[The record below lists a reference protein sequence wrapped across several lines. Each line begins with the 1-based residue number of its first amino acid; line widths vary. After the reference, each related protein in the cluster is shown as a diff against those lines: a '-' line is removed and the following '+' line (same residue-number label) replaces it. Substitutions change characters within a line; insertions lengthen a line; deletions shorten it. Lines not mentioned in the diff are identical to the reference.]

1 MAEEMKIDSGFDSI
15 FKGKKLFRKIICTL
29 MDNNN
34 DRIDSNTVNEANNT
48 MNEANNTMNE
58 NNNTVVNESN
68 TINEN
73 NTVNEMDD
81 NVLKQILYTLEKEDH
96 LKTFTGDIHPNIYD
110 AVSPIVNS
118 DEPKEIERTLK
129 HYFEQVIQVTQNNSK
144 LNMEAKRML
153 QVLDRIFKDGTV
165 ETQPVRDLTDEI
177 VDFYL
182 ISLKHFASQVNEG
195 ILDEHIEY
203 LDRQQ

>member
-48 MNEANNTMNE
+48 MNE
-58 NNNTVVNESN
+58 NNNTVVNES
-68 TINEN
+68 